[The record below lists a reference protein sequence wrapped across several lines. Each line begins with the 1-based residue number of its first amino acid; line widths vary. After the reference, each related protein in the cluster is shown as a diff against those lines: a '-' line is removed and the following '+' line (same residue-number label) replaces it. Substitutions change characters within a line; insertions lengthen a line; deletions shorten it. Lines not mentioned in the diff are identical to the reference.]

1 MADTNAQMEEL
12 AKILERV
19 NYDMDMFGK
28 LTKETADAKFDADV
42 KAKTGLNNATKG
54 MTALGDGLAAVAG
67 SAFSAGKAMAD
78 GKKGAAAFNESV
90 DGMAKAAAAAGA
102 VLTLMIPGGPLIKL
116 FFAGVTAAIGAV
128 AAYTKASNTMAD
140 QLYKTYSGLS
150 KAGGSASDGMS
161 GVLKASN
168 QLGLSM
174 EEMDG
179 FVGQI
184 AANSKDLA
192 LFSGSVFEGRQKIGD
207 MGEALKGS
215 REDFLKMGMSMT
227 DVSDGMLGY
236 LKIQTRLGNSQ
247 NKTTAELAEGAKKYL
262 VEQDAL
268 SKLTGQ
274 TRKEMEDQRERAL
287 QGEQFAAKIRQLQ
300 LEGEAGKKAAEELL
314 KMNAIYEAAGPKM
327 AAAFQ
332 ATVTGNLSNADA
344 QAANLASNGAM
355 METTQKV
362 IAGQMS
368 YTDAV
373 TVTGKAM
380 GQTADTVGV
389 VLGQFGAYNE
399 SFGPINEQLKLAQL
413 AQGDITTNMAKI
425 KEDQKKILEGGVDP
439 MLAKQALLIKTQIDA
454 NEAFKI
460 FISNGIDPAQDAM
473 IALANATVK
482 AGNFLGEMTGS
493 KGLIQRTVDMFNAK
507 DSKELAKVGG
517 NETFGELAGGAGGGI
532 AAGMIAG
539 GLVGSIVP
547 VVGTAIGAAIGGAL
561 GAWGGSKI
569 GGTIGKYV
577 DDTTKEEADK
587 SKGKPIE
594 KRAGGGPV
602 DAKTPY
608 LIGENGPE
616 LFIPSAGGDVMS
628 NANMKALGNAPST
641 MPMSMPLP
649 APMGKT
655 PSEMPSTD
663 MFKDTKHLFDEILS
677 TANVASKS
685 MTTGYGKLD
694 DSFDKILSTANVASK
709 SMAAGHGDL
718 DNSFDKI
725 LSTVNVSSESM
736 ASGYGDLDN
745 SFDKIL
751 STLDVVSKSMT
762 TGYRELDNSFNEIT
776 KDSLKIE
783 KLSDSDTKRA
793 EKYSI
798 AYKSYVD
805 LKTQL
810 MDLETPDLKTQIDL
824 LQQKALQS
832 STATAGATS
841 SQQDTPATTGSGL
854 KMPTTNNMPSMG
866 GGQGVKGGVASQSDL
881 TKMGLKLKTGDVQAE
896 GSKIDPKIIDLAQ
909 QVQSNMPNFSY
920 FSGFNDKFHQEKSP
934 SSSHTTGRAMDFA
947 LSKEPSKE
955 EGQEIVKWLKGMGA
969 SVAIDEYNNPSSK
982 STAGH
987 IHAQIAGYADG
998 GVASSPQIA
1007 MVAEK
1012 GPEAMIPL
1020 VNGAIPIN
1028 LNLGPSP
1035 EDDRMSKIFEAGFGE
1050 LSTQFAKLT
1059 DIDLIK
1065 STIADFKNGQFG
1077 LKDAQELLKS
1087 NSTEAKTALDDGAQ
1101 KYERM
1106 LADALEKQ
1114 SVQQAEMSSRMIDAL
1129 AEMIRTQKDS
1139 NSIQERILQ
1148 TSM

>member
-12 AKILERV
+12 ARILEEV
-19 NYDMDMFGK
+19 NREMAYYGK
-28 LTKETADAKFDADV
+28 ITKETADAKFDAEV

-54 MTALGDGLAAVAG
+54 MAALGEGLTAVAG
-67 SAFSAGKAMAD
+67 AAFGAGKAMAD
-78 GKKGAAAFNESV
+78 GKKGASAFNESV
-90 DGMAKAAAAAGA
+90 DDMAKAAAAAGA

-116 FFAGVTAAIGAV
+116 FFAGVTAAVGAV
-128 AAYTKASNTMAD
+128 AAYTKATNTMAD

-150 KAGGSASDGMS
+150 KSGGAASDGMS

-184 AANSKDLA
+184 TANSKDLA
-192 LFSGSVFEGRQKIGD
+192 LFSGSVFEGRQKLGD
-207 MGEALKGS
+207 MGDALRGS
-215 REDFLKMGMSMT
+215 RQDFLKMGMSMT

-236 LKIQTRLGNSQ
+236 LKIQTRLGQSQ
-247 NKTTAELAEGAKKYL
+247 NKTTAELADGAKKYL
-262 VEQDAL
+262 FEQDAL
-268 SKLTGQ
+268 AKLTGQ
-274 TRKEMEDQRERAL
+274 NRKEMEDQRERAL
-287 QGEQFAAKIRQLQ
+287 QGEQFAAKIRELQ
-300 LEGEAGKKAAEELL
+300 MNNQKEAAEDLL
-314 KMNAIYEAAGPKM
+314 KMNALYEKAGPKL

-332 ATVTGNLSNADA
+332 ASVTGNLSNADA
-344 QAANLASNGAM
+344 QEANLASNGAM
-355 METTQKV
+355 LETTQKV
-362 IAGQMS
+362 IARQMS

-373 TVTGKAM
+373 DATGKAM
-380 GQTADTVGV
+380 GQTADSVGV
-389 VLGQFGAYNE
+389 VLGQFGAYGE
-399 SFGPINEQLKLAQL
+399 SFGPLHEQLKLAQM
-413 AQGDITTNMAKI
+413 AQNGITESMARI
-425 KEDQKKILEGGVDP
+425 KEDQKKVLEGGADK
-439 MLAKQALLIKTQIDA
+439 LLENQAKLIDTQINA
-454 NEAFKI
+454 NEAFKT
-460 FISNGIDPAQDAM
+460 FISNGIEPAQKAM
-473 IALANATVK
+473 IALAEATVK
-482 AGNFLGEMTGS
+482 AGGFLSEMTGS
-493 KGLIQRTVDMFNAK
+493 KGLIQRTIDMINAK

-532 AAGMIAG
+532 AAGMVAG

-616 LFIPSAGGDVMS
+616 LFVPSAGGDVIS
-628 NANMKALGNAPST
+628 NSAMKTLGNATSAMPS
-641 MPMSMPLP
+641 
-649 APMGKT
+649 PMGKMPNAMPT
-655 PSEMPSTD
+655 PPD
-663 MFKDTKHLFDEILS
+663 MFKDTEH
-677 TANVASKS
+677 
-685 MTTGYGKLD
+685 
-694 DSFDKILSTANVASK
+694 
-709 SMAAGHGDL
+709 
-718 DNSFDKI
+718 SFDKI
-725 LSTVNVSSESM
+725 LSTVNVASKSM
-736 ASGYGDLDN
+736 TAGYRELDS
-745 SFDKIL
+745 SFDDIL
-751 STLDVVSKSMT
+751 STVNVVSKSMT
-762 TGYRELDNSFNEIT
+762 TGYRELDSSFGEIA

-783 KLSDSDTKRA
+783 KLTDSDTKRA

-810 MDLETPDLKTQIDL
+810 MDLEIPDLKTQIDL
-824 LQQKALQS
+824 LQQKALQT
-832 STATAGATS
+832 STTTAGATA
-841 SQQDTPATTGSGL
+841 SQSALPATGSGL
-854 KMPTTNNMPSMG
+854 KLPAAGNMPSMG
-866 GGQGVKGGVASQSDL
+866 GGQGIQGGVASQNDL
-881 TKMGLKLKTGDVQAE
+881 TKLGLKLKTGDVQAE
-896 GSKIDPKIIDLAQ
+896 GAKIDPKLIEMAQ
-909 QVQSNMPNFSY
+909 QVQANMPNFGY

-955 EGQEIVKWLKGMGA
+955 EGQEIVKWLKSMGA

-982 STAGH
+982 ATAGH

-998 GVASSPQIA
+998 GVASTPQIA

-1028 LNLGPSP
+1028 LKMGPPP
-1035 EDDRMSKIFEAGFGE
+1035 EDDHMSKIFEAGFGE
-1050 LSTQFAKLT
+1050 LSAQFAKLT
-1059 DIDLIK
+1059 DIDLLK
-1065 STIADFKNGQFG
+1065 STISDFKNGQFG
-1077 LKDAQELLKS
+1077 LEDAKELLKS

-1101 KYERM
+1101 RYERM
-1106 LADALEKQ
+1106 LAEALEKQ
-1114 SVQQAEMSSRMIDAL
+1114 AAQQADQSARMIDAL
-1129 AEMIRTQKDS
+1129 SEMIRTQKDS

>member
-1 MADTNAQMEEL
+1 
-12 AKILERV
+12 
-19 NYDMDMFGK
+19 
-28 LTKETADAKFDADV
+28 
-42 KAKTGLNNATKG
+42 
-54 MTALGDGLAAVAG
+54 
-67 SAFSAGKAMAD
+67 
-78 GKKGAAAFNESV
+78 
-90 DGMAKAAAAAGA
+90 
-102 VLTLMIPGGPLIKL
+102 
-116 FFAGVTAAIGAV
+116 
-128 AAYTKASNTMAD
+128 
-140 QLYKTYSGLS
+140 
-150 KAGGSASDGMS
+150 MS

-184 AANSKDLA
+184 TANSKDLA
-192 LFSGSVFEGRQKIGD
+192 LFSGSVFEGRQKLGD
-207 MGEALKGS
+207 MGDALRGS
-215 REDFLKMGMSMT
+215 RQDFLKMGMSMT

-236 LKIQTRLGNSQ
+236 LKIQTRLGQSQ
-247 NKTTAELAEGAKKYL
+247 NKTTAELADGAKKYL

-300 LEGEAGKKAAEELL
+300 LEGNDKAAQELL
-314 KMNAIYEAAGPKM
+314 KLNSVYEAAGPKM

-332 ATVTGNLSNADA
+332 ASVTGNLSNADA
-344 QAANLASNGAM
+344 QEANLASNGAM
-355 METTQKV
+355 LETTQKV

-368 YTDAV
+368 YTDAA
-373 TVTGKAM
+373 TQTGVAM
-380 GQTADTVGV
+380 GKTADTVGV

-413 AQGDITTNMAKI
+413 AQGDITSNMAKI
-425 KEDQKKILEGGVDP
+425 KEDQKKVLEGGADK
-439 MLAKQALLIKTQIDA
+439 LLENQAKLIDTQINA
-454 NEAFKI
+454 NEAFKT
-460 FISNGIDPAQDAM
+460 FISNGIEPAQKAM
-473 IALANATVK
+473 IALAEATVK
-482 AGNFLGEMTGS
+482 AGGFLAEMTGS
-493 KGLIQRTVDMFNAK
+493 KGLIQRTVDMINAK
-507 DSKELAKVGG
+507 DSKEMAKVGG

-532 AAGMIAG
+532 AAGAIAG

-587 SKGKPIE
+587 SAKGKPVE

-616 LFIPSAGGDVMS
+616 LFVPSASGDVMS
-628 NANMKALGNAPST
+628 NSAMKSLGSAGKA
-641 MPMSMPLP
+641 LP
-649 APMGKT
+649 APG
-655 PSEMPSTD
+655 E
-663 MFKDTKHLFDEILS
+663 FKDT
-677 TANVASKS
+677 T
-685 MTTGYGKLD
+685 
-694 DSFDKILSTANVASK
+694 
-709 SMAAGHGDL
+709 
-718 DNSFDKI
+718 
-725 LSTVNVSSESM
+725 
-736 ASGYGDLDN
+736 N

-751 STLDVVSKSMT
+751 STLNVVSKSMT
-762 TGYRELDNSFNEIT
+762 TGSRELDDSFDEIV
-776 KDSLKIE
+776 KDSAKLE
-783 KLSDSDTKRA
+783 KLTDVDTKRA
-793 EKYSI
+793 EKYSL
-798 AYKSYVD
+798 AYKSYID

-810 MDLETPDLKTQIDL
+810 MELETPDIKTQINI
-824 LQQKALQS
+824 LQQQALNAGTS
-832 STATAGATS
+832 ITGNNTGSANTAG
-841 SQQDTPATTGSGL
+841 TPATGNTSTPASSSGTGL
-854 KMPTTNNMPSMG
+854 KLPPAGNMPSMG
-866 GGQGVKGGVASQSDL
+866 GAQGLQGGVASQNDL
-881 TKMGLKLKTGDVQAE
+881 TKLGLKLKTGDVQAE
-896 GSKIDPKIIDLAQ
+896 GAKIDPKIIEMAQ
-909 QVQSNMPNFSY
+909 QVQSNMPNFGY

-955 EGQEIVKWLKGMGA
+955 EGQEIVKWLKSMGA

-982 STAGH
+982 ATAGH

-1050 LSTQFAKLT
+1050 LSAQFAKLT
-1059 DIDLIK
+1059 EIDLLK

-1077 LKDAQELLKS
+1077 LEDAKDLLKS

-1101 KYERM
+1101 RYERM
-1106 LADALEKQ
+1106 LAEALEKQ
-1114 SVQQAEMSSRMIDAL
+1114 AAQQAEQSSRMIDAL
-1129 AEMIRTQKDS
+1129 SEMIRTQKDS